1 MPSHKTAKAP
11 PGRTN
16 WEALRAMSDDEIERM
31 AAEDEDN
38 PGTDEA
44 HWTNATVI
52 LPSGKA
58 SMHVTVDQDVVEF
71 FKRDGQGY
79 QARMNAVL
87 RRHMEAQQGKKAGS

>member
-1 MPSHKTAKAP
+1 MSLSRNGHPRTELFQRGSRAERKGGRTMPSHKTAKAP

-38 PGTDEA
+38 PATDEA

-71 FKRDGQGY
+71 FK
-79 QARMNAVL
+79 
-87 RRHMEAQQGKKAGS
+87 